1 MGTPGKGVGDIIIAA
16 EHDALATNARLLATG
31 KRNLD
36 YDNTMKFCS
45 DCGAEVRLTIPAG
58 DHLPRHVCGTCG
70 TIHYR
75 NPKMVVGCIPEWV
88 DNRILLCRRAI
99 EPRYGLWTLPAG
111 FMENG
116 ETVQQGA
123 ARETLEEAQ
132 ARVAVGALYSMF
144 NLPHIDQVYLLF
156 RARLLDLDFGPGSE
170 SLEVALFHP
179 AEIPWD
185 ALAFPVIAE
194 SLRLFLADRGSG
206 GVGLRSGTIVRT
218 QGEQMRYRIELHESS
233 AAW

>member
-132 ARVAVGALYSMF
+132 ARVAVGPLYSMF

-170 SLEVALFHP
+170 SLEVALFDP